1 MSITS
6 ADLLSL
12 ARQLRDSSDE
22 VERRA
27 STSRLY
33 YGLLHRA
40 VECLQTFDRQLQR
53 PREATF
59 RWVRERFLEVSSDHW
74 HLLNALARLKDERQH
89 ADYDIDRYN
98 GWSQRYIELA
108 EEMAREVARLL
119 DEYVVPAGSRPALG
133 LIEPAP

>member
-1 MSITS
+1 M
-6 ADLLSL
+6 
-12 ARQLRDSSDE
+12 
-22 VERRA
+22 
-27 STSRLY
+27 
-33 YGLLHRA
+33 
-40 VECLQTFDRQLQR
+40 
-53 PREATF
+53 
-59 RWVRERFLEVSSDHW
+59 RERFLEVSSDHW

-119 DEYVVPAGSRPALG
+119 DEDVVPAGSQPALG